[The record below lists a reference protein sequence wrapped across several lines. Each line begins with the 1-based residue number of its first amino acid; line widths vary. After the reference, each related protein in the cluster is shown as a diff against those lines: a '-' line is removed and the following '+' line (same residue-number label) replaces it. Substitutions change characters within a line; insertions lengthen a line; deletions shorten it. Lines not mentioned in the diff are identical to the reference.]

1 MRKIFK
7 RILIFLLSLFLIV
20 TVSFDHRVTP
30 YYELLDDDAF
40 ARYSNG
46 KVYIGDNYFINN
58 LVNIEKNDILIIDNR
73 NSDDPSFKVLSSYKV
88 NDRFFQ
94 IEILEILLEYER
106 QKPTKW
112 NRSLSSMK
120 YEWFVHNLF
129 YYFNYQINRT
139 MDVDFNNNDEG
150 IYTRKKVKEVIKNI
164 VSEVNNNEDM
174 ELYNKNK
181 IKEIIKN
188 SIRN

>member
-1 MRKIFK
+1 
-7 RILIFLLSLFLIV
+7 
-20 TVSFDHRVTP
+20 
-30 YYELLDDDAF
+30 
-40 ARYSNG
+40 
-46 KVYIGDNYFINN
+46 
-58 LVNIEKNDILIIDNR
+58 
-73 NSDDPSFKVLSSYKV
+73 
-88 NDRFFQ
+88 
-94 IEILEILLEYER
+94 
-106 QKPTKW
+106 
-112 NRSLSSMK
+112 MK

-188 SIRN
+188 RYEINI